1 MPSYGVGPVYSD
13 HPILIDHPA
22 SHGGLILNVEHP
34 DGIITSAEFKTGFM
48 NRGAEEIFSVRDFK
62 QGAMLANRHCWSAPS
77 SGEFPYVLAVEEI
90 HGVLNGLPATGYQF
104 IDAFPSTEEDIFN
117 NAAGLARALVA
128 IHSTPIEKFE
138 DHLDTTTWKART
150 LEQLSVTE
158 SIVTWPERVLKQWKI
173 LLSMDELWSD
183 PHVLCHGDLGPP
195 HLLSREGILVGI
207 IDFSDLQFAPAAIEF
222 GNLLTAFGAKVLN
235 RVLME
240 YCAQSNAN
248 FDIVWAG
255 AYAYQSLG
263 PLFTAYHGIT
273 SDQSEFVESA
283 LRSLNE
289 NS

>member
-1 MPSYGVGPVYSD
+1 MCNPSSVSNDLASLASTMGLTPPFEFGGDGWDYDTVIGFDEFGRRWIVRVARRPDVA
-13 HPILIDHPA
+13 PLLIKENA
-22 SHGGLILNVEHP
+22 ILNVLDRERIHLLIP
-34 DGIITSAEFKTGFM
+34 
-48 NRGAEEIFSVRDFK
+48 N
-62 QGAMLANRHCWSAPS
+62 P
-77 SGEFPYVLAVEEI
+77 EI
-90 HGVLNGLPATGYQF
+90 HGMLKGLPAAGYQF

-138 DHLDTTTWKART
+138 EHLDTTTWKART

-158 SIVTWPERVLKQWKI
+158 SVVTWPERVLKQWKI

-195 HLLSREGILVGI
+195 HLLSREGTLVGI
-207 IDFSDLQFAPAAIEF
+207 IDFSDLQFAPAAIDF
-222 GNLLTAFGAKVLN
+222 GDLLTAFGAKVLN

-273 SDQSEFVESA
+273 SNQSEFVESA